1 MCPHC
6 SDGSSPL
13 HAQRAQIMH
22 LLALIEHP
30 TALPA
35 EGALRIAAELLAWAG
50 REEPRFCCAPPA
62 MPGRVAA

>member
-1 MCPHC
+1 
-6 SDGSSPL
+6 
-13 HAQRAQIMH
+13 MH